1 MTVFNEYWELPT
13 SRFWLVEIDIDRGRD
28 FPISPG
34 CICGEKVATE
44 LKYKNIHSFLL
55 FCSPFMCQ
63 NLCAKRLWENCK
75 EDEQTLA
82 NLVHLT
88 AVRKQNVSYY
98 KPVYIK
104 RIKFFLFAI

>member
-1 MTVFNEYWELPT
+1 MF
-13 SRFWLVEIDIDRGRD
+13 
-28 FPISPG
+28 
-34 CICGEKVATE
+34 
-44 LKYKNIHSFLL
+44 
-55 FCSPFMCQ
+55 Q

-82 NLVHLT
+82 NLVYLT